1 MERLSET
8 IRTQA
13 LSCGFDKCGII
24 PISALDG
31 FAELYQKRLNDVP
44 MSKYFYKGV
53 GNLTETKTRFPWAK
67 SIVILVFDYSRFRF
81 PKGLQGKYGKAFFL
95 EPEKKSEAG
104 FDLEKLETWFRENGI
119 RAEGGQQF
127 GSLSVGPLRYMA
139 MKAGLGIIRKNNFFY
154 TENGS
159 YNNLFAYVIDKGC
172 ELIYEC
178 NIPPCPEKCDLC
190 RRACKTRALEAPYTM
205 NPFKCVSF
213 LTTFG
218 NSDVSEGLLDEM
230 YEEWMCGCD
239 NCQDV
244 CPHNRRHDWEKGF
257 ALKELEEI
265 AAAIL
270 PENYENLTD
279 EFLVHNVIP
288 KTANHLQKKD
298 IPALRKNA
306 YRSAANAR
314 KSRTG

>member
-1 MERLSET
+1 MGS
-8 IRTQA
+8 
-13 LSCGFDKCGII
+13 
-24 PISALDG
+24 
-31 FAELYQKRLNDVP
+31 
-44 MSKYFYKGV
+44 
-53 GNLTETKTRFPWAK
+53 
-67 SIVILVFDYSRFRF
+67 FRF
-81 PKGLQGKYGKAFFL
+81 PHWMALLNYIKRKYGKAFFL

-218 NSDVSEGLLDEM
+218 NSDVPEGLLDEM

-257 ALKELEEI
+257 TLKELEEI